1 MRTRF
6 AIASLI
12 AAAALLLLALPVR
25 QPNTS
30 PTTLAQQP
38 STPAAPRE
46 EAAPSA
52 TAAAYEIEVLAGV
65 GATGGPTDLWENTGW
80 HPDKDT
86 NYLAIDIAASAD
98 TEIRV
103 AFREVRTPSP
113 GLYYYARVA
122 EAGISE
128 STGCHTVAVEVT
140 EAVLAPGGIPVST
153 TDLGRVRYVHVAPDV
168 QVNDTILL
176 TDGHV
181 AEPVGKTVATEAP
194 GCPFSGPHLH
204 QSANVNNAAASM
216 WRNVDV
222 SGRYEDDG
230 LGFDDYP
237 PVAVTDPA
245 EFCSD
250 TWIFKVY
257 PPLPAGE
264 KKAEWAPRATPFA
277 KCGAPDNPPANVVAA
292 GGDGTLVFSWTPP
305 DLVEGEDDPV
315 TGYRWRARQAAPSA
329 EAWSAWKPTASASS
343 HELTGLTNGST
354 YAVQVRAVNASGG
367 PPATVS
373 ATPSAT
379 LHSLNTLVRPTLP
392 EGRAGD
398 IVVQPPRADHRYA
411 SGSQLRL
418 TASPNSS
425 DTQRH
430 WTFRRW
436 VFTNDRG
443 ERVTTEGV
451 AERGPGEP
459 PLVIVPVY
467 TESPITVTLNANVTA
482 TAVFAI
488 KVCEPGDPTIVPCN
502 VDESPTF
509 GARTEVRHSFTAGQ
523 GGSVTLPEASG
534 GNGPIAYA
542 LTTATAGAG
551 GAAGAA
557 ADDGELPE
565 GVSFD
570 PENRT
575 LSVDAAAP
583 AGTMTF
589 TLRASDSDTNTAA
602 SDDATLTVTVTVRS
616 GTAPPPP
623 GTPVVSVTAGTSP
636 VTEGTAAT
644 FTISRTRST
653 GSPLLVNLS
662 EARSGSFFTGTAA
675 TSVRIEAGS
684 RSKTHTVST
693 DDDTV
698 AEDDGSV
705 TVTLQ
710 ARGSAYSIDSSAGSA
725 TVTVLDDDEPPPT
738 VTPEPDCT
746 GTYTQVVVANPPTG
760 AKTLS
765 GGGTYP
771 CDGTPPAVSQTPNTC
786 FTFDEWTATMSGST
800 RTVTANYDPDTNSYA
815 LTPKV
820 GPDGNGSVSG
830 GGSVPC
836 GGDPPDVDDEPDV
849 CYELDRWDG
858 DRTSAMTSDRTVT
871 AHFVHDESTR
881 TLTVRASPPEGGT
894 VGGGGAHRC
903 GRIVTATATVNAGWQ
918 LVRWSP
924 AATVRMTRSGTVTAY
939 FERTVRPTYS
949 LDVTESGCCGSV
961 SVSPSGPYYQDA
973 NPPVSVTLTA
983 TASPDT
989 PSGPSYS
996 FDGWSGDCS
1005 GRSSTCTVTM
1015 NGNKSVTATF
1025 SNSCDG
1031 NTGIGCRRQEEG
1043 GEGDGEPPPPAP

>member
-379 LHSLNTLVRPTLP
+379 LHSLNTLVRPTFP

-443 ERVTTEGV
+443 ERVTSEGL

-467 TESPITVTLNANVTA
+467 TESPITVTLNANLTA

-509 GARTEVRHSFTAGQ
+509 GAQTEVRHSFTAGQ

-551 GAAGAA
+551 GAAGAT

-589 TLRASDSDTNTAA
+589 TLRASDADTNTAA

-644 FTISRTRST
+644 FTISRSI
-653 GSPLLVNLS
+653 S
-662 EARSGSFFTGTAA
+662 SGS
-675 TSVRIEAGS
+675 S
-684 RSKTHTVST
+684 
-693 DDDTV
+693 
-698 AEDDGSV
+698 
-705 TVTLQ
+705 L
-710 ARGSAYSIDSSAGSA
+710 ARG
-725 TVTVLDDDEPPPT
+725 L
-738 VTPEPDCT
+738 
-746 GTYTQVVVANPPTG
+746 
-760 AKTLS
+760 
-765 GGGTYP
+765 
-771 CDGTPPAVSQTPNTC
+771 
-786 FTFDEWTATMSGST
+786 
-800 RTVTANYDPDTNSYA
+800 
-815 LTPKV
+815 
-820 GPDGNGSVSG
+820 
-830 GGSVPC
+830 
-836 GGDPPDVDDEPDV
+836 
-849 CYELDRWDG
+849 
-858 DRTSAMTSDRTVT
+858 
-871 AHFVHDESTR
+871 
-881 TLTVRASPPEGGT
+881 
-894 VGGGGAHRC
+894 
-903 GRIVTATATVNAGWQ
+903 
-918 LVRWSP
+918 
-924 AATVRMTRSGTVTAY
+924 
-939 FERTVRPTYS
+939 
-949 LDVTESGCCGSV
+949 
-961 SVSPSGPYYQDA
+961 
-973 NPPVSVTLTA
+973 
-983 TASPDT
+983 
-989 PSGPSYS
+989 
-996 FDGWSGDCS
+996 
-1005 GRSSTCTVTM
+1005 
-1015 NGNKSVTATF
+1015 
-1025 SNSCDG
+1025 
-1031 NTGIGCRRQEEG
+1031 
-1043 GEGDGEPPPPAP
+1043 

>member
-1 MRTRF
+1 MLRRV
-6 AIASLI
+6 
-12 AAAALLLLALPVR
+12 LLALGAVALLGL
-25 QPNTS
+25 
-30 PTTLAQQP
+30 TLAL
-38 STPAAPRE
+38 PARLPDTDAQSVVAP
-46 EAAPSA
+46 
-52 TAAAYEIEVLAGV
+52 AYEIEVLPGVADSDPMNEKRWSIDAAGNATMTSGWHLNNNSIDLRGSSSSAYDDIVVARFREVTNPLVYDVSAGV
-65 GATGGPTDLWENTGW
+65 GVPR
-80 HPDKDT
+80 
-86 NYLAIDIAASAD
+86 I
-98 TEIRV
+98 
-103 AFREVRTPSP
+103 
-113 GLYYYARVA
+113 YARVLA
-122 EAGISE
+122 KKDTDDDVYDLCRTVRVAIYDHVVQEDGMDKQIGKLTYTHIDPDDSLNMGDPVPLKDGTGALQLGAIISAA
-128 STGCHTVAVEVT
+128 TDRALGANCKN
-140 EAVLAPGGIPVST
+140 GG
-153 TDLGRVRYVHVAPDV
+153 D
-168 QVNDTILL
+168 
-176 TDGHV
+176 
-181 AEPVGKTVATEAP
+181 
-194 GCPFSGPHLH
+194 HLH
-204 QSANVNNAAASM
+204 QQANSNVAGTAL
-216 WRNVDV
+216 WRNYD
-222 SGRYEDDG
+222 RADRRADDG
-230 LGFDDYP
+230 MGFDPSGLGYGAP
-237 PVAVTDPA
+237 
-245 EFCSD
+245 EELFCSD
-250 TWIFKVY
+250 TWVFKIY
-257 PPLPAGE
+257 PPTPATSTR
-264 KKAEWAPRATPFA
+264 ADWAPFA
-277 KCGAPDNPPANVVAA
+277 SPIEPCGAPDNEPGNVAAA

-305 DLVEGEDDPV
+305 ELVEGEDDPV
-315 TGYRWRARQAAPSA
+315 TGYRWRARQTAPSA
-329 EAWSAWKPTASASS
+329 EAWNHLPPDSGPNDWKPTASSSS

-354 YAVQVRAVNASGG
+354 YAVQVRAVNASGGG

-418 TASPNSS
+418 TASPDSS

-443 ERVTTEGV
+443 ERVTSEGV

-467 TESPITVTLNANVTA
+467 TESPITVTLNANLTA

-705 TVTLQ
+705 TVTLR
-710 ARGSAYSIDSSAGSA
+710 ARGSAYSIDSRARSAK
-725 TVTVLDDDEPPPT
+725 VTVLDNDAPVTVTPTPT

-820 GPDGNGSVSG
+820 GPGGHGSVSG

-836 GGDPPDVDDEPDV
+836 GGAPPDVDDEPDV

-858 DRTSAMTSDRTVT
+858 DRTSPMTSDRMVT
-871 AHFVHDESTR
+871 AHFVHDGSTR
-881 TLTVRASPPEGGT
+881 TLTVLASPPEGGT
-894 VGGGGAHRC
+894 VGGSGAYPC
-903 GRIVTATATVNAGWQ
+903 GTIVTATATANAGWR
-918 LVRWSP
+918 LASWSP
-924 AATVRMTRSGTVTAY
+924 AARVRMTNSGSVTAH
-939 FERTVRPTYS
+939 FERTAPSPPPSTYS
-949 LDVTESGCCGSV
+949 LTVTVTDTGCCGSV
-961 SVSPSGPYYQDA
+961 SVSPSGR
-973 NPPVSVTLTA
+973 TTRA
-983 TASPDT
+983 TT
-989 PSGPSYS
+989 
-996 FDGWSGDCS
+996 
-1005 GRSSTCTVTM
+1005 
-1015 NGNKSVTATF
+1015 
-1025 SNSCDG
+1025 
-1031 NTGIGCRRQEEG
+1031 RR
-1043 GEGDGEPPPPAP
+1043 